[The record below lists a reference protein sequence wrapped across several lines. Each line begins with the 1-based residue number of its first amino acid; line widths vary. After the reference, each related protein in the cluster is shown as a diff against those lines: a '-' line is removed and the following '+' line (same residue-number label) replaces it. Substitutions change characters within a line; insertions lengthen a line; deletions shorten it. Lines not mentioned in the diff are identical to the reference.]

1 MRKTNMITVLVCF
14 LFLSGISFGF
24 LKGEIKTDTMDE
36 NPVINSQEDFVITLD
51 INQTAIGKDGGALAN
66 LTLDNQGIDPV
77 SDVYVDFGFIGEFAE
92 FSSSYPQ
99 HQEVLL
105 INPGASSTLNIE
117 VVLNSS
123 IDFGSHESQAA
134 DVCLV
139 FDVSGSMGN
148 EIDSVKAEFLDIV
161 ANLTSKIASLRI
173 GAMIYGCSRYSEY
186 PQEHP
191 SNYIEFTDDF
201 NAVDD
206 FISDMIATGGVE
218 PWGDALYLANSWGWR
233 EDIPKILIIVGDEDC
248 DPGHIVG
255 VGSTTDY
262 YNGSQLVDVVTN
274 LKEKDVIINSI
285 YTGESGIVVNQFTWI
300 AEYTG
305 GECVDLVE
313 LQQSEDPMDIPE
325 LIESWTLSLTR
336 EYFVYLYANV
346 SWTELA
352 LGGPY
357 DYSTQESLYVLIDI
371 APPSITV
378 SYLINEELDG
388 EFFIDISITPK
399 DISGILTA
407 GFYWTFDDLTGGP
420 EPTWHFTTLTDPIGD
435 TYVETFTDL
444 EEGERISFY
453 IIAID
458 NMNNIG
464 QTWIY
469 NVTIIIEPK
478 TLGSTTSV
486 VFLSDGSTKKVYFDM
501 DVHSTC
507 YLWMETKE
515 SITVDFAPMSD
526 FTFSEV
532 YSDENGTIFSVQK
545 LSSNTI
551 LEVILSGDT
560 TEDAIELNWNT
571 ATFVLSANFPYN
583 QWTLDSEY
591 TNILINT
598 TVTSSDTGFLAIIMY
613 SSELIVV
620 AHVYND
626 QWEKMGK
633 VIPGKPLELATG
645 TYFVWV
651 ERIIRDGYFGL
662 YFGED
667 PPLEDDPYYELGVT
681 KAQGVPMLA
690 ILPIILMSLGLLTFI
705 GVKRRKVKEE
715 AK

>member
-24 LKGEIKTDTMDE
+24 LKGEIKIDTKDE
-36 NPVINSQEDFVITLD
+36 NPVINSQEDLVITLD
-51 INQTAIGKDGGALAN
+51 INQTSIGKDGGALAN
-66 LTLDNQGIDPV
+66 LTLDNQGDDPV
-77 SDVYVDFGFIGEFAE
+77 GDVYVDFGFIGEFAE
-92 FSSSYPQ
+92 FSSRYPQ
-99 HQEVLL
+99 HQEISL
-105 INPGASSTLNIE
+105 INPRFNPTLNIE
-117 VVLNSS
+117 VVLNNS

-139 FDVSGSMGN
+139 FDASGSMGN

-173 GAMIYGCSRYSEY
+173 GVMIYGCSIYSEY

-201 NAVDD
+201 NAVNN
-206 FISDMIATGGVE
+206 FISGIIATGGTE
-218 PWGDALYLANSWGWR
+218 PWGDALYLANSWDWR
-233 EDIPKILIIVGDEDC
+233 EDVPKTLIIVGDEDC

-255 VGSTTDY
+255 VGSTADY

-325 LIESWTLSLTR
+325 LIESWTLSLAR

-346 SWTELA
+346 SWTELTA
-352 LGGPY
+352 RGNY

-378 SYLINEELDG
+378 SYLINEEPDG

-399 DISGILTA
+399 DISGIFTA

-420 EPTWHFTTLTDPIGD
+420 APTWHFTTLTSPIGG
-435 TYVETFTDL
+435 TYVETFADL
-444 EEGERISFY
+444 EEGERMSFY
-453 IIAID
+453 SIAID
-458 NMNNIG
+458 NLNNIG

-486 VFLSDGSTKKVYFDM
+486 VFLTDGSTKKVYFDM
-501 DVHSTC
+501 DIYTTC

-515 SITVDFAPMSD
+515 SIAIDFAPTSD
-526 FTFSEV
+526 FTVSEV
-532 YSDENGTIFSVQK
+532 YSDENGTIYSVQK

-551 LEVILSGDT
+551 LEMILSGDT

-571 ATFVLSANFPYN
+571 DTFVLPADFPYY
-583 QWTLDSEY
+583 QWTLSSEY
-591 TNILINT
+591 TNKLINT
-598 TVTSSDTGFLAIIMY
+598 TVISSDTAFLAIIMY

-626 QWEKMGK
+626 LWEKMGE

-651 ERIIRDGYFGL
+651 ERIIREGYFGL
-662 YFGED
+662 YYGED
-667 PPLEDDPYYELGVT
+667 PPLDDDPYYDLGAT
-681 KAQGVPMLA
+681 LSNGLPIFA
-690 ILPIILMSLGLLTFI
+690 ILPIVLMSLGLLSFI

-715 AK
+715 AT